1 MQQLHLQFQINSP
14 DDSLVP
20 SVLNTAT
27 LIRVPTEKELV
38 KISHG
43 IGLEFQQLFLELGIS
58 NARIGQIRGSNP
70 LSVADQVVQLLL
82 EWRKQRDCLATFRE
96 LETAM
101 NSVGTDT
108 LKAFKDI
115 HQ

>member
-1 MQQLHLQFQINSP
+1 MILQFQINSS
-14 DDSLVP
+14 DDSVLP
-20 SVLNTAT
+20 SVLVPA
-27 LIRVPTEKELV
+27 IASRVPTEKELV
-38 KISHG
+38 KIAQG

-58 NARIGQIRGSNP
+58 DARIGQIRGSNP

-82 EWRKQRDCLATFRE
+82 EWRKQRGCLATFRE

-108 LKAFKDI
+108 VQAFKGI
-115 HQ
+115 L